1 MKKMAVA
8 MVWVVAA
15 VVVRRMAALIDAR
28 MRLHEGRVSTV
39 VMVRAAAEAM
49 VRAAAAEAMVRAAA
63 VIGGPPLECPPLAN
77 RRPSNRS
84 ASGPGPAS
92 WAFFD
97 VLVRTFSHK
106 SIQDN
111 SSLEATRSDLRNETR
126 PRPQCNVAVASPS
139 GISVEPHHHHAALC
153 SHLMREGALSRL
165 RLVSSVI

>member
-1 MKKMAVA
+1 MKKVAVA

-77 RRPSNRS
+77 RRPSTRT

-97 VLVRTFSHK
+97 VLVRTFFHK
-106 SIQDN
+106 SMN
-111 SSLEATRSDLRNETR
+111 
-126 PRPQCNVAVASPS
+126 PRQFK
-139 GISVEPHHHHAALC
+139 
-153 SHLMREGALSRL
+153 SRGDAI
-165 RLVSSVI
+165 RT

>member
-1 MKKMAVA
+1 
-8 MVWVVAA
+8 
-15 VVVRRMAALIDAR
+15 
-28 MRLHEGRVSTV
+28 
-39 VMVRAAAEAM
+39 
-49 VRAAAAEAMVRAAA
+49 MVRAAA

-77 RRPSNRS
+77 RRPSTRT
-84 ASGPGPAS
+84 ASGRGPAS

-97 VLVRTFSHK
+97 VLVRTFFHK

-111 SSLEATRSDLRNETR
+111 SSLEATRSDLRNGTR

>member
-1 MKKMAVA
+1 MKKVAVA

-49 VRAAAAEAMVRAAA
+49 VRAAAAE
-63 VIGGPPLECPPLAN
+63 IPPLECPPLAN
-77 RRPSNRS
+77 RRPSTS
-84 ASGPGPAS
+84 TASGPAGPFS
-92 WAFFD
+92 L
-97 VLVRTFSHK
+97 VLVRTFFHK

>member
-77 RRPSNRS
+77 RRPSTRT
-84 ASGPGPAS
+84 ASGRGPAS

-97 VLVRTFSHK
+97 VLVRTFRVSVTSLSK
-106 SIQDN
+106 TIQVSRRRDPIF
-111 SSLEATRSDLRNETR
+111 ETR
-126 PRPQCNVAVASPS
+126 RDHGPNVMWPWHLHQAS
-139 GISVEPHHHHAALC
+139 L
-153 SHLMREGALSRL
+153 
-165 RLVSSVI
+165 